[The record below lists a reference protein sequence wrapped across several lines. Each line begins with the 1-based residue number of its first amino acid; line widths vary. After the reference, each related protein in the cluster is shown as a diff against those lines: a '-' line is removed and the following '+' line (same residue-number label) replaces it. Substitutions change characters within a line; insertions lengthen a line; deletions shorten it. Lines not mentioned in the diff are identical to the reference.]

1 VKNWVEISGA
11 RLVENFRATR
21 AVAGNDVETLA
32 VIKADGYGHGATICA
47 TVLAKAGARWLGVTD
62 VEEGAKV
69 REALGEGATRVL
81 VMRGGELGDAAALV
95 ANGLTPV
102 MWTVEHVSAMEKAAR
117 AAGQR
122 VCIHLEV
129 DTGMTRQGVTVGDA
143 LQKVLERLAE
153 SRWVSCEGVMTH
165 LCCSEVAGAKTTV
178 VAQKLFAEAL
188 AQVAAVGLK
197 PDFVHIGNTSAV
209 DEGSTMQ
216 WVRQQA
222 KALGARAMV
231 RAGLSLYGYCLP
243 IEIGGG
249 GTGDARLQ
257 PKVKPVLTWK
267 TCVLGVSDVEAGT
280 TVGYGATFVAERK
293 MRLAL
298 LAAGYAD
305 GFRREASSGLGNGW
319 VMIGGKRASV
329 VGRVSMN
336 LTVVDVSDI
345 EGVAEGSEA
354 LLLGDGVGAE
364 DHARWAGTIPYEIL
378 CGIRGT
384 RLLR

>member
-21 AVAGNDVETLA
+21 AVAGADVETLA
-32 VIKADGYGHGATICA
+32 VIKADGYGHSATICA
-47 TVLAKAGARWLGVTD
+47 SVLAKAGARWLGVTD
-62 VEEGAKV
+62 AEEGAEV
-69 REALGEGATRVL
+69 REALGEGGTRIL

-102 MWTVEHVSAMEKAAR
+102 MWTAEHVSALEKAAR

-122 VCIHLEV
+122 VCMHLEV
-129 DTGMTRQGVTVGDA
+129 DTGMTRQGAAVGAA
-143 LQKVLERLAE
+143 LRAVLERLAG

-165 LCCSEVAGAKTTV
+165 LCCSEVAGAKTTAA
-178 VAQKLFAEAL
+178 AQKLFADAL
-188 AQVAAVGLK
+188 TEVAAAGLK

-231 RAGLSLYGYCLP
+231 RTGLALYGYCLP
-243 IEIGGG
+243 IE
-249 GTGDARLQ
+249 GDGEPRLQ

-267 TCVLGVSDVEAGT
+267 ACVLGVRDVEAGT
-280 TVGYGATFVAERK
+280 AVGYGATFVAKQK

-298 LAAGYAD
+298 LGAGYAD
-305 GFRREASSGLGNGW
+305 GFRREASSGLGDGW
-319 VMIGGKRASV
+319 VMIGGKRAAV

-345 EGVAEGSEA
+345 EGVAEGVEGV
-354 LLLGDGVGAE
+354 LLGEGVSAE